1 MKNVDIDNI
10 IESVNCDKK
19 EEMRAQLH
27 SRLDISQ
34 TEEPQPEKRRRFFDV
49 KTAVLGAVSICAVC
63 LAIVLPIALRNEPTN
78 TPPSDRYYYS
88 ESEFSRADLGCTI
101 KDYSE
106 QTGKD
111 ILYIDWYDLAEAS
124 VTEKVFLKDNKK
136 DIIYITEDLYHRETG
151 DHVYLAVTE
160 EHNHVKTLDIIRD
173 SCFWNYEY
181 NNVNIKWS
189 YDSLHSR
196 AYFEYNGYKYYVQ
209 WFMPDTEEGIL
220 DIVKEIL
227 DNK

>member
-27 SRLDISQ
+27 IRLDISQ

-78 TPPSDRYYYS
+78 TPPSNRYYYS
-88 ESEFSRADLGCTI
+88 ASEFSRDDLGCTI
-101 KDYSE
+101 KEYSE

-111 ILYIDWYDLAEAS
+111 ILYIDWYDLAEGS
-124 VTEKVFLKDNKK
+124 VTEKFFLKDNKK
-136 DIIYITEDLYHRETG
+136 DIIYIVEDLYHRETG

-160 EHNHVKTLDIIRD
+160 EQNYVDTLDLIQN
-173 SCFWNYEY
+173 SCPNNYEY
-181 NNVNIKWS
+181 NNINIDWS
-189 YDSLHSR
+189 YNEMT
-196 AYFEYNGYKYYVQ
+196 AKACFEYNGYKYYVQ
-209 WFMPDTEEGIL
+209 LFMPTTEEGIL

>member
-1 MKNVDIDNI
+1 MKDIDIDNI

-19 EEMRAQLH
+19 EEMRTQLH
-27 SRLDISQ
+27 GRLDISQ
-34 TEEPQPEKRRRFFDV
+34 TEEPQPNKRRWCFDV
-49 KTAVLGAVSICAVC
+49 KTAVLGAVGICAVC

-78 TPPSDRYYYS
+78 TPTSNRYYYS
-88 ESEFSRADLGCTI
+88 ETEFSSDDLGCTI
-101 KDYSE
+101 KEYSE

-111 ILYIDWYDLAEAS
+111 ILYLDWYDLVEVS
-124 VTEKVFLKDNKK
+124 VTKKFFLKDNKS
-136 DIIYITEDLYHRETG
+136 DIIYITEDLYHGETG

-160 EHNHVKTLDIIRD
+160 ERNHVQTLDIIQD
-173 SCFWNYEY
+173 SCFYNDEY

-189 YDSLHSR
+189 YDMLHSR

-209 WFMPDTEEGIL
+209 LFMPDTEEAIL

-227 DNK
+227 